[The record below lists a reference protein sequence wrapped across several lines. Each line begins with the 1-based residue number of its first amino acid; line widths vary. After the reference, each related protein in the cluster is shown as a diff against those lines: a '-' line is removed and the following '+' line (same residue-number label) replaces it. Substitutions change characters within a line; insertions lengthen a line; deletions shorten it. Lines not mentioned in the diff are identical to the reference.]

1 MKAKITIFIVAV
13 VVGGCAIEPVSVT
26 GPGGKQ
32 SYTINCT
39 SGIDKC
45 RQKSAELCP
54 TGYDI
59 VEHTKKSSTLVPH
72 YGEYPMTIN
81 IEQLIIDCKK

>member
-1 MKAKITIFIVAV
+1 MKTKVTTLSFAV
-13 VVGGCAIEPVSVT
+13 VMCGCAIEPVIT
-26 GPGGKQ
+26 AQPDGKQ
-32 SYTINCT
+32 SYTINCS

-45 RQKSAELCP
+45 HQRSAKLCP

-59 VEHTKKSSTLVPH
+59 IEHSKKTSTLVPH

-81 IEQLIIDCKK
+81 IENLTISCK